1 MKHNASLLGFTK
13 PPKRQIIPIK
23 DVIVELSKFKEIK
36 LFVYPAVPDVIA
48 SSVILSKLLSKDI
61 RVAVKVKPLLAMDD
75 VKNEAVLTLGL
86 PLSEVTVKTLNK
98 YAKGGYLIGLCSTK
112 LKVHEKELPFLKC
125 IDHKTSLAV
134 IIWHM
139 LKETYDFLDYLLTLS
154 SIIAHNFFK
163 YPKLMFEEMF
173 LSECVS
179 KDILDRI
186 KGLRIAGANYKPMV
200 EVLTYSL
207 VPFLFGITGDIA
219 GAEKF
224 LRNHGVHDLKT
235 KLIEH
240 DPVRIKEIVKDLLNI
255 INKAKE
261 NAWKIEDLIGD
272 TYGLKKKVSETISDS
287 LELSL
292 ILDTVVEVYGMEKSV
307 FIKEQFPSLIRIYEP
322 EYFAIVR
329 KMSRI
334 MNRLLREGL
343 REVEVEDRVLK
354 ILYLRKYDMI
364 PYYMLESLLI
374 TSGLVEED
382 DLVAIE
388 LRKEILIPY
397 SSLRRVFGNQLHQVL
412 GKLMG
417 KAHGESIY
425 GLVFKNVGNII
436 ECLRGV

>member
-1 MKHNASLLGFTK
+1 LKHNASLLGFTK
-13 PPKRQIIPIK
+13 PKRRKTIPIK
-23 DVIVELSKFKEIK
+23 DVLLELSKFKEIK
-36 LFVYPAVPDVIA
+36 MFIYPTVPDIIA
-48 SSVILSKLLSKDI
+48 SSVIVSKLLSRDI
-61 RVAVKVKPLLAMDD
+61 RVAVKVKPLITIDD
-75 VKNEAVLTLGL
+75 IKNEAVLVLGL
-86 PLSEVTVKTLNK
+86 PLSELTVKTLNK
-98 YAKGGYLIGLCSTK
+98 YAKGGYLIGLCDHK
-112 LKVHEKELPFLKC
+112 LKTHEKELPFLKC
-125 IDHKTSLAV
+125 IDHETPLAI
-134 IIWHM
+134 IIWQT
-139 LKETYDFLDYLLTLS
+139 LKKTYDYLDYILTLS

-219 GAEKF
+219 EAEKF
-224 LRNHGVHDLKT
+224 LRDHGVHDLKT

-292 ILDTVVEVYGMEKSV
+292 ILGTVIEVYGMEKSV

-343 REVEVEDRVLK
+343 REVDVENRMLK

-388 LRKEILIPY
+388 HGKEILIPY
-397 SSLRRVFGNQLHQVL
+397 SSLRRVFGEQLHRVL
-412 GKLMG
+412 RKLME
-417 KAHGESIY
+417 KTHGESIY
-425 GLVFKNVGNII
+425 GPVFKNVRNII